1 MTPENMMRIVKY
13 PDPIL
18 LRPTEKIEAIDDEI
32 RQLAADMLETMYQGR
47 GVGLSANQVG
57 RALHM
62 AVINPTGNKEDEIV
76 VINPEIVASDGKA
89 VEEEGCLS
97 FPGLYGKVARAK
109 SVTVHYTDLD
119 GNAHSIEAQDFLARI
134 FQHEIDHLNG
144 VVFVSKLRPAAKI
157 RLAPDLKRLE
167 TEYES

>member
-1 MTPENMMRIVKY
+1 MRIVKY

-18 LRPTEKIEAIDDEI
+18 LRPTEKVEAIDDEI
-32 RQLAADMLETMYQGR
+32 RQLAADMLDTMYQGR

-62 AVINPTGNKEDEIV
+62 TVINPTGKKEDEIV
-76 VINPEIVASDGKA
+76 VVNPEIVAADGKA

-97 FPGLYGKVARAK
+97 FPGLYGKVARAM
-109 SVTVHYTDLD
+109 SVTVRYTDLD
-119 GNAHSIEAQDFLARI
+119 GNAHSIEARDFLARI

-144 VVFVSKLRPAAKI
+144 VVFVSKLGPAARI
-157 RLAPDLKRLE
+157 RLASDIKKLE
-167 TEYES
+167 AEYES